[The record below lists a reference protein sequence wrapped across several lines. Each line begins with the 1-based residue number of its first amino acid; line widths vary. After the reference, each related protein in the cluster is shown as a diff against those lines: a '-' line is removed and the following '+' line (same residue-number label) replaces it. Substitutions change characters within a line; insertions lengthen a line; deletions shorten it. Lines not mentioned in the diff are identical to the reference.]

1 MALTNESPQTRLLKT
16 SEAVTRTRRRWRRY
30 IPALVVL
37 AAMCLGG
44 LYLGIARPGGE
55 RGRPPPASGSTAE
68 SSGSTAPTAPAR
80 TEPTPTAERSSQARA
95 NALGSNATR
104 IAAGIPVGYPKTRA
118 GAQSAAVN
126 YAVAYGSADMFVAER
141 RRQIVGAIV
150 ERSRREDLLRQLDQ
164 AFTAVA
170 RGYQLDE
177 SGRPPNGLTFVS
189 RTAPIGVR
197 LVEYGGGRA
206 TVEVW
211 TTGIVG
217 LAGEGSPMPVT
228 EAWSTSTVRL
238 EWHDRDWKWVSFVQR
253 DGPVPMSGMQPPS
266 GPDEVVAGVQG
277 FSELQYAR

>member
-1 MALTNESPQTRLLKT
+1 MALTDESPQTRLLTT
-16 SEAVTRTRRRWRRY
+16 SEAVTRSRRRWRRH
-30 IPALVVL
+30 IPVLIVAAAL
-37 AAMCLGG
+37 CLGG
-44 LYLGIARPGGE
+44 LYLVIAGPAGG
-55 RGRPPPASGSTAE
+55 RGQPPPLSGSTAE
-68 SSGSTAPTAPAR
+68 PSGSTAPPTPAR
-80 TEPTPTAERSSQARA
+80 TQPAPTAGGSSQARA

-104 IAAGIPVGYPKTRA
+104 IAAGVPAGYPKTRE

-141 RRQIVGAIV
+141 RRQIVDAIV

-177 SGRPPNGLTFVS
+177 SGQPPDGLTFVA

-197 LVEYGGGRA
+197 LVEYGGGKA
-206 TVEVW
+206 TVDVW
-211 TTGIVG
+211 TTGVVG

-238 EWHDRDWKWVSFVQR
+238 EWSDNDWKWVSFAQR

-266 GPDEVVAGVQG
+266 GADEVAAGVQD